1 MKSDRLSRPASA
13 ASNPEGRSMMF
24 TQSRDTH
31 PEIERVQ
38 IELLRQATPE
48 RRLALG
54 LSLSEEAMQIARQ
67 AIARAHPLASE
78 QEQGLLF
85 VEVTYGKDLADRV
98 RHYLAG
104 RPQ

>member
-1 MKSDRLSRPASA
+1 LLTNYPG
-13 ASNPEGRSMMF
+13 EIIMF

-38 IELLRQATPE
+38 IQLLRQATPQ
-48 RRLALG
+48 RRLASG

-67 AIARAHPLASE
+67 AITRAHPLASE

-104 RPQ
+104 RPR

>member
-1 MKSDRLSRPASA
+1 
-13 ASNPEGRSMMF
+13 MF

-48 RRLALG
+48 RRLTLG
-54 LSLSEEAMQIARQ
+54 LSLSEEAIEIARQ
-67 AIARAHPLASE
+67 AITRAHPLASE
-78 QEQGLLF
+78 QERDLLF
-85 VEVTYGKDLADRV
+85 VEVTYGKELVDRV

-104 RPQ
+104 RPR

>member
-1 MKSDRLSRPASA
+1 
-13 ASNPEGRSMMF
+13 MMF

-48 RRLALG
+48 RRLTLG
-54 LSLSEEAMQIARQ
+54 LSLSEEAIEIARQ
-67 AIARAHPLASE
+67 AITRAHPLASE
-78 QEQGLLF
+78 QERDLLF
-85 VEVTYGKDLADRV
+85 VEVTYGKELVDRV

-104 RPQ
+104 RPR